1 MNGTFLRK
9 SLQDKIG
16 KALSM
21 MIAKKF
27 CAAKYSVILN
37 LFVFAV
43 LDFLPFLPMNVL
55 SQRVFLDLDCLE
67 FPLTSIG
74 IPFSK

>member
-43 LDFLPFLPMNVL
+43 LDFLTMNVL
-55 SQRVFLDLDCLE
+55 LESVFW
-67 FPLTSIG
+67 I
-74 IPFSK
+74 